1 MMLSLELIDNIFS
14 SISNDRSQTYDLSVE
29 ELFNMNDMNLFRKDH
44 AQFQNTLLQLSVED
58 KLLVKNEILQ
68 AVKNYRKN
76 SNFNFYELKFGS
88 SKKRMELSLQLLKSA
103 TNNDNKKRV
112 CELGSNT
119 GEWTALWFLHNQAI
133 DSSLY
138 SCCDIIP
145 EYCQLLSL
153 FGFHAVPLNL
163 AKENIIELM
172 PHDNDVVILT
182 EVIEHLTNKK
192 LGIQLILDATT
203 ILAKNG
209 TMIVSYPRDVGEIS
223 SSPIGH
229 QYQPDKNEINNSIH
243 HLFSNVAMFFDGSR
257 EYHCFSGFKK

>member
-1 MMLSLELIDNIFS
+1 
-14 SISNDRSQTYDLSVE
+14 
-29 ELFNMNDMNLFRKDH
+29 
-44 AQFQNTLLQLSVED
+44 
-58 KLLVKNEILQ
+58 
-68 AVKNYRKN
+68 
-76 SNFNFYELKFGS
+76 
-88 SKKRMELSLQLLKSA
+88 
-103 TNNDNKKRV
+103 
-112 CELGSNT
+112 
-119 GEWTALWFLHNQAI
+119 
-133 DSSLY
+133 
-138 SCCDIIP
+138 
-145 EYCQLLSL
+145 
-153 FGFHAVPLNL
+153 
-163 AKENIIELM
+163 M

-192 LGIQLILDATT
+192 LGIQLILDATS